1 MTGLLSD
8 TARLVPTTDR
18 ALRGL
23 LDAIGEIDVAG
34 RPDIAHVL
42 DKMRM
47 VLSHLATR
55 NQPETLAELRQL
67 GRDVGAR
74 IGALGDAVPDSEG
87 EEQLDYDG
95 LVDRLT
101 DGLRSLSRPG
111 READPAGLAT
121 DEALEAR
128 FYAALMPTAARP
140 ETQGFP
146 PLTAERFEAYL
157 LAKFP
162 GTYDR
167 VVGFTRLVGGF
178 QKETFLVDAALASGG
193 ETVSMVIRAEKH
205 DRFVRMTA
213 SAISDEYGV
222 VRPLWERGIPV
233 AEPLWLEA
241 DASLLGRR
249 FMVSARAKGRNTGSA
264 YGDSAQFAPALT
276 RSFVETLARIH
287 NQPIDAD
294 LAATALGPW
303 RAHATLPANTRAEI
317 AAWRDQIWLRPP
329 PASPSF
335 ARLFDWLE
343 ANVPEDDE
351 PAKLLHND
359 YGPHNILVEGEAV
372 SAVLDWEITRI
383 GDPAEDLSFF
393 LQCAGAAI
401 DRNAALAQY
410 QEISGNRIT
419 RFRMAYFD
427 VLSIGKVLV
436 STLSAAAM
444 YQHTEPALVDWM
456 QMPLRG
462 HGAYQSMVEM
472 KIAAAKAVRGQ

>member
-18 ALRGL
+18 ILRGL
-23 LDAIGEIDVAG
+23 LDAIGEIDATG

-42 DKMRM
+42 GMAGM

-55 NQPETLAELRQL
+55 NQPETLADLRQL
-67 GRDVGAR
+67 DRDIDAR
-74 IGALGDAVPDSEG
+74 IAALGGAARGQGDA
-87 EEQLDYDG
+87 LDYDR

-101 DGLRSLSRPG
+101 DGLRLLSRPG
-111 READPAGLAT
+111 RDTDPAGLAM

-128 FYAALMPTAARP
+128 FYAALLPTAGRP
-140 ETQGFP
+140 EMQGFP
-146 PLTAERFEAYL
+146 PLSAERFEGYL
-157 LAKFP
+157 RAKFP
-162 GTYDR
+162 GTYER
-167 VVGFTRLVGGF
+167 VVHFTRLVGGF
-178 QKETFLVDAALASGG
+178 QKETFLVDAALSSGG
-193 ETVSMVIRAEKH
+193 DVSMVIRAEKH

-213 SAISDEYGV
+213 SAISDEFGV
-222 VRPLWERGIPV
+222 VRPLWERGIPI

-241 DASLLGRR
+241 DASLLGSR
-249 FMVSARAKGRNTGSA
+249 FMVSRRARGRNTGSA
-264 YGDSAQFAPALT
+264 YGDSARFTPALT
-276 RSFVETLARIH
+276 RSFMETLARIH
-287 NQPIDAD
+287 NQPIDAE

-303 RAHATLPANTRAEI
+303 QAHATLAANTRAEI

-329 PASPSF
+329 PASPGF

-343 ANVPEDDE
+343 TNVPEDDE
-351 PAKLLHND
+351 PARLLHND
-359 YGPHNILVEGEAV
+359 YGPHNILVEGDTV

-393 LQCAGAAI
+393 LQCAGTAI
-401 DRNAALAQY
+401 DREAALAQY
-410 QEISGNRIT
+410 QEMSGNRIT

-444 YQHTEPALVDWM
+444 YQHTEPALIDWM

-472 KIAAAKAVRGQ
+472 KIAAAEAVRGQ